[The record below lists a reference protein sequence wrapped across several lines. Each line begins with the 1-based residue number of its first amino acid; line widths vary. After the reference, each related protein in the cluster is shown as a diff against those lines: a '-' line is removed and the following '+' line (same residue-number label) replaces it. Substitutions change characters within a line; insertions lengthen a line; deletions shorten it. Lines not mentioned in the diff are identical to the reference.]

1 MHATKRQVF
10 GKTQKTLQATGSGN
24 AVVVFPSDPLLQ
36 TEVWMFN
43 RRLAVNA
50 LGQPVLDGNSNQI
63 WYNQIN
69 SLYYVHPLILPGS
82 ITSLAYHTVY
92 LLSTGDYVRGE
103 TWPQEFPPITLASF
117 DAPYVSGGVAWS
129 GLLRID
135 VPKAAFAGRPQRIV
149 VVLNGDE
156 LPERPVSWE
165 VLV

>member
-1 MHATKRQVF
+1 VLPT
-10 GKTQKTLQATGSGN
+10 
-24 AVVVFPSDPLLQ
+24 DPLLQ
-36 TEVWMFN
+36 TEVRTFN

-50 LGQPVLDGNSNQI
+50 LGQPVLDGGGNQV

-69 SLYYVHPLILPGS
+69 SLHYVHPLILPGS

-103 TWPQEFPPITLASF
+103 TWPQEFTPVTLPAF
-117 DAPYVSGGVAWS
+117 DAAYQSGGVAWS

-135 VPKAAFAGRPQRIV
+135 VPKAAFAGKPQRIV

-156 LPERPVSWE
+156 LPERTVSWE
-165 VLV
+165 VLL

>member
-1 MHATKRQVF
+1 VP
-10 GKTQKTLQATGSGN
+10 KT
-24 AVVVFPSDPLLQ
+24 SDEGVGIVTPVDPMLQ
-36 TEVWMFN
+36 TEVRTFN

-50 LGQPVLDGNSNQI
+50 LGQPVLDGNGDQV

-69 SLYYVHPLILPGS
+69 SLYYSHPLILPGS

-92 LLSTGDYVRGE
+92 LLSTDEYVRGE
-103 TWPQEFPPITLASF
+103 TWPQEFDPVTLASF
-117 DAPYVSGGVAWS
+117 AAPYVSGGVAWN

-135 VPKAAFAGRPQRIV
+135 VPKAAFAGQPQKII
-149 VVLNGDE
+149 VVLNGEE